1 MTNFRIE
8 FVYPWLLLLL
18 IPAALLTFLP
28 YFKLNKKYRKNRNR
42 ITSIVLHSII
52 MFLAVCILSGM
63 TFSYQVPNTE
73 NEIILLVDMSKTAEQ
88 NEDERDDFIQNVLY
102 SSMRDNYKVGIVT
115 FGFDQRYAVPLTYDI
130 DSIYNDYIAASLPDT
145 SATNIADALTY
156 TADRFTNPE
165 SAKIVLITDGKQT
178 DKNAL
183 TVIRSIAAR
192 GISVDV
198 ANIATDYDEK
208 TFR

>member
-130 DSIYNDYIAASLPDT
+130 
-145 SATNIADALTY
+145 
-156 TADRFTNPE
+156 
-165 SAKIVLITDGKQT
+165 V
-178 DKNAL
+178 
-183 TVIRSIAAR
+183 
-192 GISVDV
+192 
-198 ANIATDYDEK
+198 
-208 TFR
+208 